1 MTILVTTIALSL
13 GLVTPV
19 YAGTEIVTREVS
31 GYGETEKLAV
41 IDALIEGISQVL
53 GISMAAKDELR
64 SEFTEVIKEEGGQ
77 SESSLLATTEVKQ
90 EISTQSKGY
99 VKSYEIL
106 SVVFLADDGHF
117 KAVLSVQI
125 PKYVAAD
132 QGRSKMRTI
141 AVLPFRDLSTGQLST
156 STATTTGLESDESEI
171 KLEKTGGVYEVPVE
185 LNDVLKI
192 QMIIDSG
199 ASDVFI
205 TPDIALALWRSGTL
219 TEDDALSGAYYQL
232 ADGSVE
238 ENARFRLKSVTI
250 GNRTVTNVICSVSN
264 SIQAPM
270 LLGQSALSKLG
281 QYTFDHERAVLVVG
295 KSASTSKQKESSSLS
310 LSRQLNQ
317 NLISELTQAR
327 KFRVLDRE
335 YLAELTGEQNVL
347 KSDDVAMEETLR
359 LGQNLGADY
368 LVVGAITD
376 YRIDQKSKEVLGLT
390 TVQHEAALVFD
401 YRVIALAT
409 REVMWS
415 GTYNEFFNHRR
426 LRKLVPKNSGDRQV
440 SDAMIAHAAHGVA
453 SELLDVIFPIKVL
466 SMNAD
471 NEVYLNQGGIRVK
484 EGEIFEIFSPG
495 QKVVDP
501 DTGLAMR
508 LDGARVATIE
518 IISVRAKFSVGRLV
532 DGDPDQIYQHAI
544 SRRAAAAVVEAI
556 KTDSKPKKKK
566 VEW

>member
-1 MTILVTTIALSL
+1 MITALNSSTQTNDCVDDQADRVLSTVRRLRLIDLLILKPKHLLRRGMTILITTIALSL

-53 GISMAAKDELR
+53 GISMSAKDELR
-64 SEFTEVIKEEGGQ
+64 SEFSEVIKEEGDQ
-77 SESSLLATTEVKQ
+77 SESSLLATTELKQ

-99 VKSYEIL
+99 VKTYEIL
-106 SVVFLADDGHF
+106 SVVFLPDDGHF

-141 AVLPFRDLSTGQLST
+141 AVLPFRDL
-156 STATTTGLESDESEI
+156 
-171 KLEKTGGVYEVPVE
+171 
-185 LNDVLKI
+185 
-192 QMIIDSG
+192 
-199 ASDVFI
+199 
-205 TPDIALALWRSGTL
+205 
-219 TEDDALSGAYYQL
+219 
-232 ADGSVE
+232 
-238 ENARFRLKSVTI
+238 
-250 GNRTVTNVICSVSN
+250 
-264 SIQAPM
+264 
-270 LLGQSALSKLG
+270 
-281 QYTFDHERAVLVVG
+281 
-295 KSASTSKQKESSSLS
+295 SSSLS

-335 YLAELTGEQNVL
+335 YLAELTGEQDVL

-368 LVVGAITD
+368 LVVGTITD

-426 LRKLVPKNSGDRQV
+426 LRKLVPKNSDDRQV

-544 SRRAAAAVVEAI
+544 SRRAAVAVVESM
-556 KTDSKPKKKK
+556 KTDTKAKKKK

>member
-1 MTILVTTIALSL
+1 MIDLLTLKPKHLLRRGMTILVTTIALSL

-19 YAGTEIVTREVS
+19 YAGTEIVTREVT
-31 GYGETEKLAV
+31 GYGETEKLAI

-53 GISMAAKDELR
+53 GISVAAKDELR

-99 VKSYEIL
+99 VKTYEIL
-106 SVVFLADDGHF
+106 SVVFLPDDGHF

-141 AVLPFRDLSTGQLST
+141 AVLPFRDLSTG
-156 STATTTGLESDESEI
+156 
-171 KLEKTGGVYEVPVE
+171 
-185 LNDVLKI
+185 
-192 QMIIDSG
+192 
-199 ASDVFI
+199 
-205 TPDIALALWRSGTL
+205 
-219 TEDDALSGAYYQL
+219 
-232 ADGSVE
+232 
-238 ENARFRLKSVTI
+238 
-250 GNRTVTNVICSVSN
+250 
-264 SIQAPM
+264 
-270 LLGQSALSKLG
+270 
-281 QYTFDHERAVLVVG
+281 
-295 KSASTSKQKESSSLS
+295 QKESSSLS

-368 LVVGAITD
+368 LVVGTITD

-426 LRKLVPKNSGDRQV
+426 LRKLVPKNSDDRQV
-440 SDAMIAHAAHGVA
+440 RDAMIAHAAHGVA
-453 SELLDVIFPIKVL
+453 SELLDAIFPIKVL

-544 SRRAAAAVVEAI
+544 SRRAAAAVVEAM
-556 KTDSKPKKKK
+556 KTETKAKKKK

>member
-19 YAGTEIVTREVS
+19 YAGTEIVTREVA
-31 GYGETEKLAV
+31 GYGETEKLAI

-53 GISMAAKDELR
+53 GISMSAKDELR

-77 SESSLLATTEVKQ
+77 SESSLLATTGVKQ

-99 VKSYEIL
+99 VKTYEIL
-106 SVVFLADDGHF
+106 SVVFLPDDGHF

-141 AVLPFRDLSTGQLST
+141 AVLPFRDLSTG
-156 STATTTGLESDESEI
+156 
-171 KLEKTGGVYEVPVE
+171 
-185 LNDVLKI
+185 
-192 QMIIDSG
+192 
-199 ASDVFI
+199 
-205 TPDIALALWRSGTL
+205 
-219 TEDDALSGAYYQL
+219 
-232 ADGSVE
+232 
-238 ENARFRLKSVTI
+238 
-250 GNRTVTNVICSVSN
+250 
-264 SIQAPM
+264 
-270 LLGQSALSKLG
+270 
-281 QYTFDHERAVLVVG
+281 
-295 KSASTSKQKESSSLS
+295 QKESSSLS

-368 LVVGAITD
+368 LVVGTITD

-426 LRKLVPKNSGDRQV
+426 LRKLVPKNSDDRQV
-440 SDAMIAHAAHGVA
+440 SNAVIAHAAHGVA

-544 SRRAAAAVVEAI
+544 SRRAAAAVVESM
-556 KTDSKPKKKK
+556 KTDTKAKKEK

>member
-19 YAGTEIVTREVS
+19 YAGTEIVTREVT

-53 GISMAAKDELR
+53 GISVAAKDELR

-77 SESSLLATTEVKQ
+77 SESSLLATTEMKE

-99 VKSYEIL
+99 VKTYEIL
-106 SVVFLADDGHF
+106 SVVFLPDDGHF

-156 STATTTGLESDESEI
+156 STA
-171 KLEKTGGVYEVPVE
+171 
-185 LNDVLKI
+185 
-192 QMIIDSG
+192 
-199 ASDVFI
+199 
-205 TPDIALALWRSGTL
+205 
-219 TEDDALSGAYYQL
+219 
-232 ADGSVE
+232 
-238 ENARFRLKSVTI
+238 
-250 GNRTVTNVICSVSN
+250 
-264 SIQAPM
+264 
-270 LLGQSALSKLG
+270 
-281 QYTFDHERAVLVVG
+281 AVLVVG
-295 KSASTSKQKESSSLS
+295 KQASTSKQKESSSLS

-368 LVVGAITD
+368 LVVGTITD

-426 LRKLVPKNSGDRQV
+426 LRKLVPKNSDDRQV
-440 SDAMIAHAAHGVA
+440 RDAMIAHAAHGVA
-453 SELLDVIFPIKVL
+453 SELLDAIFPIKVL

-544 SRRAAAAVVEAI
+544 SRRAAAAVVEAM
-556 KTDSKPKKKK
+556 KTETKAKKKK

>member
-19 YAGTEIVTREVS
+19 YAGTEIVTREVT

-53 GISMAAKDELR
+53 GISVAAKDELR

-77 SESSLLATTEVKQ
+77 SESSLLATTEMKE

-99 VKSYEIL
+99 VKTYEIL
-106 SVVFLADDGHF
+106 SVVFLPDDGHF

-141 AVLPFRDLSTGQLST
+141 AVLPFRDLSTG
-156 STATTTGLESDESEI
+156 
-171 KLEKTGGVYEVPVE
+171 
-185 LNDVLKI
+185 
-192 QMIIDSG
+192 
-199 ASDVFI
+199 
-205 TPDIALALWRSGTL
+205 
-219 TEDDALSGAYYQL
+219 
-232 ADGSVE
+232 
-238 ENARFRLKSVTI
+238 
-250 GNRTVTNVICSVSN
+250 
-264 SIQAPM
+264 
-270 LLGQSALSKLG
+270 
-281 QYTFDHERAVLVVG
+281 
-295 KSASTSKQKESSSLS
+295 QKESSSLS

-368 LVVGAITD
+368 LVVGTITD

-426 LRKLVPKNSGDRQV
+426 LRKLVPKNSDDRQV
-440 SDAMIAHAAHGVA
+440 RDAMIAHAAHGVA
-453 SELLDVIFPIKVL
+453 SELLDAIFPIKVL

-544 SRRAAAAVVEAI
+544 SRRAAAAVVEAM
-556 KTDSKPKKKK
+556 KTETKAKKKK

>member
-19 YAGTEIVTREVS
+19 YAGTEIVTREVT

-53 GISMAAKDELR
+53 GISVAAKDELR

-77 SESSLLATTEVKQ
+77 SESSLLATTEMKE

-99 VKSYEIL
+99 VKTYEIL
-106 SVVFLADDGHF
+106 SVVFLPDDGHF

-141 AVLPFRDLSTGQLST
+141 AVLPFRDLSTG
-156 STATTTGLESDESEI
+156 
-171 KLEKTGGVYEVPVE
+171 
-185 LNDVLKI
+185 
-192 QMIIDSG
+192 
-199 ASDVFI
+199 
-205 TPDIALALWRSGTL
+205 
-219 TEDDALSGAYYQL
+219 
-232 ADGSVE
+232 
-238 ENARFRLKSVTI
+238 
-250 GNRTVTNVICSVSN
+250 
-264 SIQAPM
+264 
-270 LLGQSALSKLG
+270 
-281 QYTFDHERAVLVVG
+281 
-295 KSASTSKQKESSSLS
+295 QKESSSLS

-368 LVVGAITD
+368 LVVGTITD

-426 LRKLVPKNSGDRQV
+426 LRKLVPKNSDDRQV
-440 SDAMIAHAAHGVA
+440 RDAMIAHAAHGVA
-453 SELLDVIFPIKVL
+453 SELLDAIFPIKVL

-501 DTGLAMR
+501 DTGLTMR

-544 SRRAAAAVVEAI
+544 SRRAAAAVVEAM
-556 KTDSKPKKKK
+556 KTETKTKKKK